1 MTAGGGPKA
10 DPARQWDRYTRSSAD
25 IEQLAREYRGA
36 RYPASF
42 QNYERTLW
50 PGMLDV
56 YRREGYCWVVTGS
69 TQYGRAR
76 TEPHRVPQ
84 ALRYYRAL
92 REQADVAFRA
102 SPVGDGTLP
111 RYQVDKSFN
120 YVDGAYERPGPEM
133 IVYKLRDC
141 T

>member
-1 MTAGGGPKA
+1 MGSLHAQL
-10 DPARQWDRYTRSSAD
+10 RRHR
-25 IEQLAREYRGA
+25 ELAREYRGA

-42 QNYERTLW
+42 QNYQRTLW